1 MANLRIAELDFDT
14 IKSNLKD
21 YLKSQD
27 TFTDYDFEGSGL
39 SVLLDILAYNTHYN
53 AYLSNMVINEMFL
66 DSAVKRSSA
75 VSIAKHLGY
84 TPGSVRGS
92 TAVIDVTVTSPTGNP
107 TSLTLDRYTSFT
119 TTIDGTAYN
128 FLTLEPISTTPVDD
142 DYIFNDVT
150 VKEGTLLSYS
160 YTVVAPGPDEKY
172 EIPNTDVDLGTLYV
186 TVQTSSSDTTT
197 TVYNRATDL
206 TLLSNTSAVYYV
218 EENALGNYQLY
229 FGDGVLGKLLSSG
242 NIVKIQY
249 LVSTG
254 SDTNVSNLVDQTF
267 GFSGT
272 IGGSSDI
279 TITTASNSTG
289 GADKETISSIKF
301 NALRSY
307 QSRSRAVTKND
318 YANLIKAEYPNV
330 EAVAVWGGEEN
341 IPPNYGKVY
350 ISLKPFEGFT
360 VNAAT
365 KEEIKTSIIAP
376 RQMLTVSTEFVD
388 PDYIYVNLLVN
399 IEYNKNLT
407 TLSASGIQDLA
418 RTEVSDYFS
427 DSLQQFN
434 LPFYYSQLLQRVAS
448 VNSSILNVLTEVRIQ
463 KRITPILNVSNSYV
477 GDTIIK
483 FNNKLHPNGLQ
494 STRFFITQGDLT
506 VPVRM
511 ADQHLPVDAA
521 PDYEGTGEV
530 YLYNPDNNVRIE
542 SIGTINYSTGEV
554 TINSIT
560 PTGFPTGAFDIR
572 ITCEAQESSYN
583 ITSSRNQIIVLD
595 ESTESATY
603 NRLAGLTITATPV

>member
-1 MANLRIAELDFDT
+1 
-14 IKSNLKD
+14 
-21 YLKSQD
+21 
-27 TFTDYDFEGSGL
+27 
-39 SVLLDILAYNTHYN
+39 
-53 AYLSNMVINEMFL
+53 
-66 DSAVKRSSA
+66 
-75 VSIAKHLGY
+75 
-84 TPGSVRGS
+84 
-92 TAVIDVTVTSPTGNP
+92 
-107 TSLTLDRYTSFT
+107 
-119 TTIDGTAYN
+119 
-128 FLTLEPISTTPVDD
+128 
-142 DYIFNDVT
+142 
-150 VKEGTLLSYS
+150 
-160 YTVVAPGPDEKY
+160 
-172 EIPNTDVDLGTLYV
+172 
-186 TVQTSSSDTTT
+186 
-197 TVYNRATDL
+197 
-206 TLLSNTSAVYYV
+206 
-218 EENALGNYQLY
+218 
-229 FGDGVLGKLLSSG
+229 
-242 NIVKIQY
+242 
-249 LVSTG
+249 
-254 SDTNVSNLVDQTF
+254 
-267 GFSGT
+267 
-272 IGGSSDI
+272 
-279 TITTASNSTG
+279 
-289 GADKETISSIKF
+289 
-301 NALRSY
+301 
-307 QSRSRAVTKND
+307 
-318 YANLIKAEYPNV
+318 
-330 EAVAVWGGEEN
+330 
-341 IPPNYGKVY
+341 
-350 ISLKPFEGFT
+350 
-360 VNAAT
+360 
-365 KEEIKTSIIAP
+365 
-376 RQMLTVSTEFVD
+376 MLTVSTEFVD

-418 RTEVSDYFS
+418 RTEISDYFS

-448 VNSSILNVLTEVRIQ
+448 VNTSILNVLTEVRIQ

-483 FNNKLHPNGLQ
+483 FNNKLHPNGLH

-530 YLYNPDNNVRIE
+530 YLYNPENNVRIE